1 MTREEF
7 WEQTHQKMIDK
18 LNEVLPIINE
28 DSPNFIELD
37 WCDATGEFSEEWIR
51 TMIVNIHNEQR
62 IDEVIQL
69 IASDYHKKYM
79 NGERAAYANNMPDFG
94 VPKHQDIKGMME
106 TYKQIVL
113 ARIKANKDD
122 EELKKKMRSKY
133 NTAAGGQQDDSAV
146 INKQLE
152 EENARL
158 KAENKKLLERM
169 SHLQEGKGFTCGQYA
184 ALLYAVAQKL
194 EDCPVKTHL
203 EKVFAK
209 ITGYSANMF
218 HNKLAGEIADKDK
231 NAVYDIIKDEMP
243 KLADAV
249 SKL

>member
-28 DSPNFIELD
+28 DSDDFIDLD
-37 WCDATGEFSEEWIR
+37 WCDATGEFNEEWIR
-51 TMIVNIHNEQR
+51 YMIVNINNEQR
-62 IDEVIQL
+62 MDEVIEL
-69 IASDYHKKYM
+69 IASCYRRMYM
-79 NGERAAYANNMPDFG
+79 NGERAAYANNMPEYG
-94 VPKHQDIKGMME
+94 APKHQDIMRLME
-106 TYKQIVL
+106 ACRQGEL
-113 ARIKANKDD
+113 ARRKANKDD

-158 KAENKKLLERM
+158 KAENEKLLERM

-184 ALLYAVAQKL
+184 ALLYAVARKL